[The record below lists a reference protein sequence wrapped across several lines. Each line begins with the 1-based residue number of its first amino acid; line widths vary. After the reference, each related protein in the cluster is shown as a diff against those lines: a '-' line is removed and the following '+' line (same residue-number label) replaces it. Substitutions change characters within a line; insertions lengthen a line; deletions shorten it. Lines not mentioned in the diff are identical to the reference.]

1 MLNNGN
7 LKETKTNLLIGRL
20 KVITHYKSSMT
31 ERQENIILVA
41 LKLFADQGY
50 ESTPTS
56 QIAKEAGVSE
66 GLIFKHFTNKEGL
79 LAAIVS
85 SGTEKI
91 RQVIQPILATDNPL
105 EVIYKVIDLPFEMI
119 KKEKEFWTLQYNL
132 KTQSKKYAKVF
143 QDSNYLLPLSAAVQN
158 AFVKLKYNNPAQ
170 ETLYLFTVLNGL
182 TASLLSQSN
191 EKENKQLIKFIKQ
204 KYEPK

>member
-1 MLNNGN
+1 
-7 LKETKTNLLIGRL
+7 
-20 KVITHYKSSMT
+20 MT

-41 LKLFADQGY
+41 LQLFAEQGY
-50 ESTPTS
+50 DSTPTS

-85 SGTEKI
+85 NGTEKI
-91 RQVIQPILATDNPL
+91 RQFVQTILNKDNPL
-105 EVIYKVIDLPFEMI
+105 EVIYNVIDLPSEMI

-158 AFVKLKYNNPAQ
+158 ALVTLKYNNPAQ

-182 TASLLSQSN
+182 TALLLSESD
-191 EKENKQLIKFIKQ
+191 ENQNQNQQFIQFIKQ